1 MISMIERLN
10 IFLLYLLYL
19 FLCSEAFVGASGPGA
34 IVTRD
39 LDEANACISCNK
51 CVYLYSKNEY
61 VMAMNINSSPVITGE
76 S

>member
-1 MISMIERLN
+1 MIERLN

-19 FLCSEAFVGASGPGA
+19 FLCSEAFAGVSGPAA

-39 LDEANACISCNK
+39 LDEANSCISCNK

-61 VMAMNINSSPVITGE
+61 EMAMNINSSPVITGE